1 MSARAHC
8 KRGRARAQL
17 SDDRTPLVLVG
28 EYTRYGGPEREEKV
42 LSVGRQV
49 TLQYVPGRICP

>member
-1 MSARAHC
+1 
-8 KRGRARAQL
+8 
-17 SDDRTPLVLVG
+17 VLVG
-28 EYTRYGGPEREEKV
+28 EYTRYGGPQREEKV